1 MLQEQKGDQNMV
13 DASELSD
20 RRLAHLEAVIQ
31 RYRQDFYAVG
41 KALSEIRNGR
51 HYQKLSFKTFER
63 YVNVRWD
70 MSKSQAYRLIEAFGV
85 IVNLSPIGEVLPKN
99 EAQARP
105 LTRLDPHSQRN
116 AWRGFLKTQK
126 PLSALNIKRFISLDE
141 QKQPSRFVEVV
152 SQQYKKAVSAML
164 SQITIAQNDRWRS
177 TTQRSALYW
186 NKVIREKILWG

>member
-1 MLQEQKGDQNMV
+1 MV

-20 RRLAHLEAVIQ
+20 QRLFRLEAVIQ

-41 KALSEIRNGR
+41 KALDEIRNGR

-63 YVNVRWD
+63 YVNARWD
-70 MSKSQAYRLIEAFGV
+70 MSKSQAYRLIEAFAV
-85 IVNLSPIGEVLPKN
+85 MDNLSPIGDVLPKN

-105 LTRLDPHSQRN
+105 LTRLGAHNQRK

-141 QKQPSRFVEVV
+141 QKQPSRFVEIV
-152 SQQYKKAVSAML
+152 SEQYKDAVSAML
-164 SQITIAQNDRWRS
+164 SQITVAQNDRWRS

-186 NKVIREKILWG
+186 NKVMREKILWG

>member
-1 MLQEQKGDQNMV
+1 MRQEQKGDQIMV
-13 DASELSD
+13 ERSELSD

-31 RYRQDFYAVG
+31 KYRQDFCAVG
-41 KALSEIRNGR
+41 KALSEIRDHR
-51 HYQKLSFKTFER
+51 HYRKLCFKTFER

-70 MSKSQAYRLIEAFGV
+70 MSKSQAYRLIDAFGV
-85 IVNLSPIGEVLPKN
+85 IVNLSPIGDVLPKN

-105 LTRLDPHSQRN
+105 LTRLDPHSQRK

-152 SQQYKKAVSAML
+152 SQEYKKAVSAML
-164 SQITIAQNDRWRS
+164 SQITIAQNNRWRS
-177 TTQRSALYW
+177 TAQRSALYW
-186 NKVIREKILWG
+186 NKVMREKILWG

>member
-1 MLQEQKGDQNMV
+1 MLQERKGDQNMV
-13 DASELSD
+13 ERSELSD

-31 RYRQDFYAVG
+31 KYRQDFYAVG
-41 KALSEIRNGR
+41 KALNEIRDGR

-70 MSKSQAYRLIEAFGV
+70 LSKSQAYRLIEAFAV
-85 IVNLSPIGEVLPKN
+85 IVNLSPIGDVLPKN
-99 EAQARP
+99 EAQTRP
-105 LTRLDPHSQRN
+105 LTRLDAHSQRK

-141 QKQPSRFVEVV
+141 QRQPSRFVEIV
-152 SQQYKKAVSAML
+152 SEQYKQAVSAML

-177 TTQRSALYW
+177 TSQRSALYW
-186 NKVIREKILWG
+186 NKVMKEKILWG

>member
-20 RRLAHLEAVIQ
+20 RRLFHLEAVIQ

-41 KALSEIRNGR
+41 KALNEIRNGR

-70 MSKSQAYRLIEAFGV
+70 MSKSQAYRLIEAFAV
-85 IVNLSPIGEVLPKN
+85 IVNLSPIGDVLPKN

-105 LTRLDPHSQRN
+105 LTRLDSHSQRK
-116 AWRGFLKTQK
+116 AWRDFLKTQK

-141 QKQPSRFVEVV
+141 QKQPSRFVEIV
-152 SQQYKKAVSAML
+152 SEQYIDAVSAML
-164 SQITIAQNDRWRS
+164 SQISVAQNDRWRS

-186 NKVIREKILWG
+186 NKVMREKILWG

>member
-1 MLQEQKGDQNMV
+1 MV

-20 RRLAHLEAVIQ
+20 RRLFHLEAVIQ

-41 KALSEIRNGR
+41 KALNEIRNGR

-70 MSKSQAYRLIEAFGV
+70 MSKSQAYRLIEAFAV
-85 IVNLSPIGEVLPKN
+85 IVNLSPIGDVLPKN

-105 LTRLDPHSQRN
+105 LTRLSPHNQRK

-141 QKQPSRFVEVV
+141 QKQPSRFVEIV
-152 SQQYKKAVSAML
+152 SEQYIDAVSAML
-164 SQITIAQNDRWRS
+164 SQISVAQNDRWRS

-186 NKVIREKILWG
+186 NKVMREKILWG

>member
-1 MLQEQKGDQNMV
+1 MLQERKGDQNMV
-13 DASELSD
+13 ERSELSD
-20 RRLAHLEAVIQ
+20 RRLAQLEAVIQ
-31 RYRQDFYAVG
+31 KYRQDFYAVG
-41 KALSEIRNGR
+41 KALNEIRDGR

-70 MSKSQAYRLIEAFGV
+70 LSKSQAYRLIEAFAV
-85 IVNLSPIGEVLPKN
+85 IVNLSPIGDVLPKN

-105 LTRLDPHSQRN
+105 LTRLDAHSQRK

-141 QKQPSRFVEVV
+141 QKRPSPFVEVV
-152 SQQYKKAVSAML
+152 SDQYKQAVSAML
-164 SQITIAQNDRWRS
+164 CQITIAQNERWRS

-186 NKVIREKILWG
+186 NKVMREKILWG

>member
-1 MLQEQKGDQNMV
+1 MI

-20 RRLAHLEAVIQ
+20 RRLTHLEAVIK

-41 KALSEIRNGR
+41 KALNEIRDGR
-51 HYQKLSFKTFER
+51 HYQKLCFKTFER

-70 MSKSQAYRLIEAFGV
+70 MSKSQAYRLIEAFVV
-85 IVNLSPIGEVLPKN
+85 IVNLSPIGDVLPKN

-105 LTRLDPHSQRN
+105 LTRLDAHSQRK

-126 PLSALNIKRFISLDE
+126 PLSALNIKRFMSLDE
-141 QKQPSRFVEVV
+141 QKQPSLFVEIV
-152 SQQYKKAVSAML
+152 SQEYKQAVSAML

-177 TTQRSALYW
+177 TSQRSALYW
-186 NKVIREKILWG
+186 NKVMKEKILWG